1 MNTITWLVFSPICH
15 AKIWKYKKIIYTKYA
30 EHLLFLMT
38 LEGYTKFILIEILFN
53 HTIILFIRKKEW
65 EKVNF
70 RHQEVNLKA
79 QYHIFQRFF

>member
-1 MNTITWLVFSPICH
+1 
-15 AKIWKYKKIIYTKYA
+15 
-30 EHLLFLMT
+30 MT

>member
-1 MNTITWLVFSPICH
+1 
-15 AKIWKYKKIIYTKYA
+15 
-30 EHLLFLMT
+30 MT

-53 HTIILFIRKKEW
+53 HMIILFIRKKEW

-79 QYHIFQRFF
+79 QYHIFQWFGFSPYIKSPPLK